1 MGEIILVD
9 HVSMNFRMNV
19 NHTTSM
25 KEWVIAKLK
34 RQLKYQDFYAL
45 NDVSFP

>member
-1 MGEIILVD
+1 MGEIIRVD
-9 HVSMNFRMNV
+9 HVSMNFRMNT

-34 RQLKYQDFYAL
+34 RQLRSRCMSRVQAMM
-45 NDVSFP
+45 

>member
-1 MGEIILVD
+1 MGEIIKVD
-9 HVSMNFRMNV
+9 HVKMNFRMNM

-34 RQLKYQDFYAL
+34 RQIKYQDFL
-45 NDVSFP
+45 R